1 MKRLFV
7 FSALTMASLAAMA
20 EPAECAGEATLVG
33 RADILKC
40 EQWSLPEP
48 ATKWWQLGWKSDG
61 AKTSPV
67 AAAAGDVTNAE
78 VVNDAGCMS
87 GACLKVT
94 MAAYQSGAIK
104 IHWPL
109 ANVGEA
115 PDEIYGRYYL
125 TLGPTF
131 NPNLCE
137 SGSTVV
143 DNGGKFPGFADVR
156 TDADP
161 SGQCGNGGNSSNGI
175 NCWSARLKF
184 RNCTGSG
191 NADICDA
198 GPGAESTRLGFYW
211 YLPPASGAN
220 NQMFGAFD
228 NQSWGTGPDPGSIQ
242 GDGSCGA
249 GPLNAGSTGAD
260 GTSCGKGA
268 AGLTNSTRYRVE
280 LHHKMNAVGQANG
293 VARAWIIPVDANGY
307 DSGAPMKYEKTNME
321 YRVATHDNLHVRT
334 FWLNVHAGGEFMGL
348 CTSSYVLI
356 DQLVIAKQRVGAFRG
371 TGSYK
376 GGPFTMQVN

>member
-1 MKRLFV
+1 MRRLFA
-7 FSALTMASLAAMA
+7 FIALTLASLAAMA

-33 RADILKC
+33 RTDILKC

-48 ATKWWQLGWKSDG
+48 TTKWWQLGWKGDG
-61 AKTSPV
+61 RKTGAP
-67 AAAAGDVTNAE
+67 AAVAGDVANTS

-94 MAAYQSGAIK
+94 MAAYQSGAVA

-109 ANVGEA
+109 SNVGAA
-115 PDEIYGRYYL
+115 PDEIHGRYYL

-131 NPNLCE
+131 DPRLCA
-137 SGSTVV
+137 SGNTEV

-156 TDADP
+156 TDNDP
-161 SGQCGNGGNSSNGI
+161 SGQCGNGGNLSDGI

-184 RNCTGSG
+184 RNCKGSG
-191 NADICDA
+191 GADICTA
-198 GPGAESTRLGFYW
+198 GPGTETTRLGFYW
-211 YLPPASGAN
+211 YIPPASGEN

-228 NQSWGTGPDPGSIQ
+228 NQSWGTGPDPGSVQ

-249 GPLNAGSTGAD
+249 GPLNAGSTDSD

-268 AGLTNSTRYRVE
+268 AGLVNNQRYRVE
-280 LHHKMNAVGQANG
+280 LYHLMNTVGQANG

-307 DSGAPMKYEKTNME
+307 DSGAPMKYEKTNMV
-321 YRVATHDNLHVRT
+321 YRVALNDGLHVRS

-348 CTSSYVLI
+348 CTASYVLI
-356 DQLVIAKQRVGAFRG
+356 DQLVIATQRIGAFRA

-376 GGPFTMQVN
+376 GGPFTMQAN